1 MEDAIAAL
9 KMAAESG
16 ATLWNGAEFYGTPE
30 YNSMTI
36 LKHYFTK
43 YPEDADKI
51 TIVIKGGCDLA
62 TLVPQGSPDQ
72 IRRSIDSILEQ
83 LGGKKKLD
91 VFGLGRRDPKTSLAD
106 TLLTIQR
113 EYIDTGKIGG
123 VSLSECSAATIEEA
137 SQHVRVAGAEVE
149 VSMFTQDTLSN
160 GVAAACAKHK
170 IPIIA
175 YSPMGRGV
183 SKSPFQHYCAGGNSP
198 TNKHAVQILTG
209 RFQTSEDSKYLGR
222 IGGFPRF

>member
-9 KMAAESG
+9 KTAAESG
-16 ATLWNGAEFYGTPE
+16 ATLWNGADFYGTPE
-30 YNSMTI
+30 YNSMTL

-62 TLVPQGSPDQ
+62 TLTPQGSPDQ
-72 IRRSIDSILEQ
+72 IRKSIDSILEQ

-91 VFGLGRRDPKTSLAD
+91 IFGLGRRDPKTSLEEP
-106 TLLTIQR
+106 LLMVQR

-123 VSLSECSAATIEEA
+123 VSVSECSAATIEEA
-137 SQHVRVAGAEVE
+137 SRHIKVAGAEVE

-160 GVAAACAKHK
+160 GVAAACAKHN

-183 SKSPFQHYCAGGNSP
+183 SVLFP
-198 TNKHAVQILTG
+198 TLQ
-209 RFQTSEDSKYLGR
+209 SECREKWSN
-222 IGGFPRF
+222 